1 MTRYLTHQEIEQIV
15 SFVPLNQYIP
25 SEISLQTRNDV
36 ISELTKDLKDIQ
48 IYPEMIPK
56 LKTIIEKKYNESLI
70 QAGEMV
76 GILCAQSI
84 GEKQT
89 QSTLNTFHKAGSST
103 QTLSTGV
110 SRFSELINTYKE
122 PKHKVMRLYPLL
134 KTSDIS
140 EIRDFIG
147 NDIVEMKL
155 GNVIQNVSLDTSSKD
170 WETFFHD
177 IYSDDFYPHDFDS
190 FSTIEYEMN
199 MDKLYE
205 YKISLEYIAKKINDN
220 YDDINCIF
228 SPDDEGILKVYVNT
242 NSELFESC
250 EHDDTNTFI
259 TNNIIPV
266 LKDMYLCGI
275 KGIFDLYYLKDNDGN
290 YFFETN
296 GSNFTDSILCS
307 KIDTSRIYSN
317 NIWEIY
323 ETLGIEAT
331 RQFLIDEFMDIMS
344 GINLCHVKLLVDR
357 MTFTGNVNSV
367 SRYTMR
373 KDDCGPLTKA
383 SFEETLDTFIK
394 ASVFGKRETTQGVS
408 SAIICGKKSNIG
420 TGMCSLQVDFR
431 KLQNKGCSVKRVNPE
446 IINHNSKEI
455 EKKIISCVPP
465 EKIDNE
471 IKKVESEQWVHP
483 DRTHHST
490 KGQVYIGSFK
500 GKGKR
505 STIPEHLKDKSYKIV
520 NVTTSQPKTNINR
533 LAFSTLN
540 PVQGLYRGYYCFEH
554 YWQSGKVFEGMNVD
568 DCKKWFK
575 KQTKPKSC
583 WTKTK
588 GKTVSYFTFPEMF
601 GDTKLDIVSSRKKVY
616 VPGYYDLVKDHDQTK
631 QLKNDIENG
640 INIIIYDTNGPIDND
655 TENPITL
662 EVTQEL
668 LKNKINDTSGSFGHG
683 YVLGACLLNID
694 QESYTN

>member
-1 MTRYLTHQEIEQIV
+1 MTRYLTQEEIQKIV
-15 SFVPLNQYIP
+15 SFVPLNKHIP
-25 SEISLQTRNDV
+25 SEISIQNRNDV
-36 ISELTKDLKDIQ
+36 VSEIVKDLKDIQ
-48 IYPEMIPK
+48 IYPQMIPK
-56 LKTIIEKKYNESLI
+56 LARMIEKKYNESLI
-70 QAGEMV
+70 QSGEMV

-134 KTSDIS
+134 KSSNIQHV
-140 EIRDFIG
+140 RDFIG
-147 NDIVEMKL
+147 SDIVEIKV
-155 GNVIQNVSLDTSSKD
+155 GDIIEHISFVENTDQKQ
-170 WETFFHD
+170 WESFFYD
-177 IYSDDFYPHDFDS
+177 IYSEEFYPHGFDS
-190 FSTIEYEMN
+190 YITLECHVN
-199 MDKLYE
+199 MDKLFE
-205 YKISLEYIAKKINDN
+205 YKIDLEYIAKKINDS
-220 YDDINCIF
+220 YDELNCIF
-228 SPDDEGILKVYVNT
+228 SPDNIGMLKLFIDNKT
-242 NSELFESC
+242 ELFDC
-250 EHDDTNTFI
+250 DDDSRNMMSRVE
-259 TNNIIPV
+259 NNV
-266 LKDMYLCGI
+266 LPQVKDLHVCGI
-275 KGIFDLYYLKDNDGN
+275 KGISDLYFLKDNDGC
-290 YFFETN
+290 YFFETK
-296 GSNFTDSILCS
+296 GSNFVDSIVCK

-344 GINLCHVKLLVDR
+344 GINLCHVKILVDR
-357 MTFTGNVNSV
+357 MTFSGNVNSV

-394 ASVFGKRETTQGVS
+394 ASVFGKKETTQGVS

-420 TGMCSLQVDFR
+420 TGMCTLQIDFK
-431 KLQNKGCSVKRVNPE
+431 KLSNRNNNENKDITRTDVST
-446 IINHNSKEI
+446 
-455 EKKIISCVPP
+455 EKKNTKQSYLHSKQTSQILPLSTLKDLT
-465 EKIDNE
+465 EKQ
-471 IKKVESEQWVHP
+471 S
-483 DRTHHST
+483 R
-490 KGQVYIGSFK
+490 GRVYIGSFK

-505 STIPEHLKDKSYKIV
+505 SVIPEHLKDKPHKIV

-533 LAFSTLN
+533 LAFSTMN
-540 PVQGLYRGYYCFEH
+540 PVEGSYKGYYCFEH
-554 YWQSGKVFEGMNVD
+554 YWQSGKVFEGMNED

-575 KQTKPKSC
+575 KQTKPKSY
-583 WTKTK
+583 WNKTK
-588 GKTVSYFTFPEMF
+588 GKSLLYFTFPDIF

-616 VPGYYDLVKDHDQTK
+616 VPEYHDLVKDHEQTK

-640 INIIIYDTNGPIDND
+640 MNIIIYDTNGPIDND

-668 LKNKINDTSGSFGHG
+668 LKNKINDVSGSFGHG

-694 QESYTN
+694 PETYTN